1 MLAVAVPRRAAP
13 LAPRR
18 APRAPRAV
26 RPAHSP
32 LDGDTLFAVS
42 VPAGVGALEVGVDK
56 LAALTAAAADAVQ
69 AAIVDAVAHATGAYE
84 IPAWCDIVTTDG

>member
-1 MLAVAVPRRAAP
+1 M
-13 LAPRR
+13 
-18 APRAPRAV
+18 
-26 RPAHSP
+26 
-32 LDGDTLFAVS
+32 
-42 VPAGVGALEVGVDK
+42 GVDK